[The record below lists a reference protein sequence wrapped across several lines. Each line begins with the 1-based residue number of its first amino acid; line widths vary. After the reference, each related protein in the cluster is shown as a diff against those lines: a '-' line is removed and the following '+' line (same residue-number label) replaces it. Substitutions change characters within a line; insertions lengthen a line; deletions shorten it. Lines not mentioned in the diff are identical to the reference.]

1 MRLRAEIRSHLAATV
16 ALVLLVG
23 IAGGVV
29 IATGAGARRTDTA
42 YPRFLRASH
51 AADVLVSPNA
61 TGFKGFYQDIER
73 LPEVERA
80 GAEANVY
87 LIHLSPSGQPV
98 FNVVPAALLDG
109 LGYTIDRPNL
119 ISGRLPNPN
128 QPTEALANRFLA
140 ARLHLHP
147 GSTMNFLSFRHEAS
161 DPSKVRPSDYV
172 RLTITITGIGVAPN
186 EVVPVAKLDSA
197 PWLLVTPSYFRKYAD
212 PNDLG
217 FDGLAIKL
225 RPGT

>member
-29 IATGAGARRTDTA
+29 IAAGAGARRTDTA
-42 YPRFLRASH
+42 FPRFLEASN

-80 GAEANVY
+80 GAEAAVY
-87 LIHLSPSGQPV
+87 LFHLSPSNEPDL
-98 FNVVPAALLDG
+98 NVVPVAILGG

-119 ISGRLPNPN
+119 IAGRLPDPN
-128 QPTEALANRFLA
+128 RPTEALANRFLA
-140 ARLHLHP
+140 ARYHLHP
-147 GSTMNFLSFRHEAS
+147 GSTMNFLSFRHEPS
-161 DPSKVRPSDYV
+161 DPTKIRPSDYV
-172 RLTITITGIGVAPN
+172 RLT
-186 EVVPVAKLDSA
+186 
-197 PWLLVTPSYFRKYAD
+197 
-212 PNDLG
+212 
-217 FDGLAIKL
+217 
-225 RPGT
+225 